1 MASPAI
7 KPAILVAPTEEG
19 YVAYDPA
26 TDTLHQ
32 LNAFASLLLELCDGK
47 RDVDEIR
54 ALIAPLM
61 QPDQA
66 GELDQW
72 VAAGIKS
79 GLLVWSDGP
88 AEGVKQFTPAELYEF
103 AVKLKK
109 AGNPQPAWLCTKRAL
124 ELNPENWD
132 AWYDFGDLSL
142 SVGKRD
148 EGRRAFEIYFKANP
162 DDAEIEHLLIALR
175 DETPPERAS
184 DRTIQKIYKDFAW
197 SYETRMREDLEYR
210 GPERLFEG
218 LKPVIGERSGLRVLD
233 LGCGSG
239 FAGVVLKPLSAR
251 LIGIDLSPDM
261 IELARKRG
269 IYDVLEVA
277 EITDW
282 LDRTSEHF
290 DLISCCDCLIYFGD
304 LKRITA
310 AAAKRL
316 LPGGIFALTTEGGPA
331 FPFRITDTGRYEHHP
346 DHIRE
351 AAAAA
356 GLSVMYLEQS
366 FLRLE
371 YGAEVPGNYA
381 VLRNDRDAGGAE
393 SEASRAS
400 SLVE

>member
-1 MASPAI
+1 MPNPAI
-7 KPAILVAPTEEG
+7 KPTILVAPTEEG
-19 YVAYDPA
+19 YVAYDPP

-47 RDVDEIR
+47 RSVDEIR

-72 VAAGIKS
+72 VAAGMKS
-79 GLLVWSDGP
+79 GLLVWSEG
-88 AEGVKQFTPAELYEF
+88 ATEGVKQFTPTELYEF

-109 AGNPQPAWLCTKRAL
+109 AGNPQPAWLCTKHAL

-132 AWYDFGDLSL
+132 AWYDFGDLCL

-148 EGRRAFEIYFKANP
+148 EARRAFEIYFKANP
-162 DDAEIEHLLIALR
+162 DDAEIEHLLIALK

-197 SYETRMREDLEYR
+197 SYETRMRDDLEYK
-210 GPERLFEG
+210 GPERLFDG
-218 LKPVIGERSGLRVLD
+218 IKAALGERSGLRVLD

-239 FAGVVLKPLSAR
+239 FAGVVLKPISAR

-261 IELARKRG
+261 IELARKRA

-304 LKRITA
+304 LRRITA

-316 LPGGIFALTTEGGPA
+316 KPGGILALTTESGPA

-346 DHIRE
+346 EHIRE

-356 GLSVMYLEQS
+356 GLSVTHLEQA

-371 YGAEVPGNYA
+371 YGAEVIGNYA
-381 VLRNDRDAGGAE
+381 VLRNDRGAEDAE
-393 SEASRAS
+393 SEASRVS
-400 SLVE
+400 SLVA

>member
-1 MASPAI
+1 MANPAI
-7 KPAILVAPTEEG
+7 KPTILVAPTEEG

-32 LNAFASLLLELCDGK
+32 LNAFASLLLELCEG
-47 RDVDEIR
+47 RRSVDEIR
-54 ALIAPLM
+54 AVIAPLM

-72 VAAGIKS
+72 IAAGMKS
-79 GLLVWSDGP
+79 GLLIWSDGP
-88 AEGVKQFTPAELYEF
+88 TEGVKQFTPAELYEF

-132 AWYDFGDLSL
+132 AWYDFGDLCL
-142 SVGKRD
+142 SIGKRD

-162 DDAEIEHLLIALR
+162 DDAEIEHLLIALK

-197 SYETRMREDLEYR
+197 SYETRMRDDLEYK
-210 GPERLFEG
+210 GPERLFDG

-239 FAGVVLKPLSAR
+239 FAGVVLKPISAR

-269 IYDVLEVA
+269 IYDDLEVA
-277 EITDW
+277 EITGW
-282 LDRTSEHF
+282 LDRTSENF

-310 AAAKRL
+310 AAARRL
-316 LPGGIFALTTEGGPA
+316 NPGGIFALTTEGGPA
-331 FPFRITDTGRYEHHP
+331 FPFRITDTGRYEHHAE
-346 DHIRE
+346 HIRD

-356 GLSVMYLEQS
+356 GLSVAYLEQS

-371 YGAEVPGNYA
+371 YGAEVVGNYA
-381 VLRNDRDAGGAE
+381 VLTNERGIARVE
-393 SEASRAS
+393 SEANKLS